1 MAADRV
7 PRTSAVSGIGLGA
20 SLLVIFGL
28 FLHRIGQTPGTN
40 GGDNPLSNATS
51 AMKSRRVKQR
61 SRRPADIRRRR
72 SCTARL
78 PRSHRPFF
86 GTEHDRTV

>member
-51 AMKSRRVKQR
+51 AMKSSASTAQPQA
-61 SRRPADIRRRR
+61 SRYPA
-72 SCTARL
+72 TAVL
-78 PRSHRPFF
+78 HRPTTSLPSPIFW
-86 GTEHDRTV
+86 D